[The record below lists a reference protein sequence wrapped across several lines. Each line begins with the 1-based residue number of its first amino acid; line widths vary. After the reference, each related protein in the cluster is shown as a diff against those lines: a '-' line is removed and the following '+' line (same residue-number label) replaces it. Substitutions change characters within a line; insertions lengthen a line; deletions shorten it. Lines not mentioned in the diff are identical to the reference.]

1 MKPNFQNL
9 VLRTGNSLRLT
20 LHICLRISK
29 KEREYIESGVQTTD
43 STKTPSIP
51 WKMIW
56 TSLPFWAI
64 LVSNFCHN
72 WGFHLFM
79 SELAQYLSE
88 VFPEYMNTGS
98 KKGLWTAVPY
108 GTMWL
113 VSLIVSYV
121 ADTCIN
127 NNVLRTA
134 TVRKIS
140 NSLAHIGPAVC
151 LLLIILLVND
161 THLKM
166 TFTLA
171 MFTVGLYSSVQ

>member
-1 MKPNFQNL
+1 M
-9 VLRTGNSLRLT
+9 T
-20 LHICLRISK
+20 
-29 KEREYIESGVQTTD
+29 
-43 STKTPSIP
+43 
-51 WKMIW
+51 
-56 TSLPFWAI
+56 
-64 LVSNFCHN
+64 
-72 WGFHLFM
+72 
-79 SELAQYLSE
+79 ELAQYLSE

-127 NNVLRTA
+127 MKILRTV

-140 NSLAHIGPAVC
+140 NSLAHVGPAVC
-151 LLLIILLVND
+151 LLLIILLVDNSQ
-161 THLKM
+161 LKM

-171 MFTVGLYSSVQ
+171 MFTVG

>member
-1 MKPNFQNL
+1 
-9 VLRTGNSLRLT
+9 
-20 LHICLRISK
+20 
-29 KEREYIESGVQTTD
+29 
-43 STKTPSIP
+43 
-51 WKMIW
+51 MIW

-79 SELAQYLSE
+79 TELAQYLSE

-121 ADTCIN
+121 SDTCIN
-127 NNVLRTA
+127 KNILRTV

-151 LLLIILLVND
+151 LLLIILVVDN

-171 MFTVGLYSSVQ
+171 MFTVG